1 MKSPLKKLQPEP
13 LYISDIMNETENSI
27 LSRYNTFRKLS
38 KTLAVSFN
46 KDIAAYGSLMSVP
59 EYIQKKYTRLF
70 SELFEEYNNLRNELV
85 EELNK
90 NTELLDSII
99 QNEGGVSLRYKIMLR
114 KHEILKHRLDY
125 YDTVYLLQ
133 FF

>member
-46 KDIAAYGSLMSVP
+46 KDITAYGSLMSLP
-59 EYIQKKYTRLF
+59 EHIRKKYTRLF
-70 SELFEEYNNLRNELV
+70 SEIFEEYYNLRNELV

-90 NTELLDSII
+90 NTELLDSIM
-99 QNEGGVSLRYKIMLR
+99 QNEGPGSLRYKIILR
-114 KHEILKHRLDY
+114 KHDILQHRLDY